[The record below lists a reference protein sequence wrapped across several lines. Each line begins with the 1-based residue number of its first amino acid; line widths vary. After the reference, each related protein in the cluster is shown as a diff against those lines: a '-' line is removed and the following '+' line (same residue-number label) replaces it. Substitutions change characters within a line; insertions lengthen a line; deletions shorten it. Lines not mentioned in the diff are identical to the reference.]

1 MVVHILNLRR
11 EMQVE
16 FFEFQIQNGLR
27 GEFKNSQES
36 REKLC
41 LRETEECRKKN
52 QEEGVK

>member
-11 EMQVE
+11 ETQVD

-41 LRETEECRKKN
+41 LRETEECRKKTKKK
-52 QEEGVK
+52 E